1 MEGYAAIFAASRE
14 RKPAIVVRG
23 VSDMTE
29 KRDPASDKIRQ
40 PIAAC
45 HAAAFAFEVL
55 VKWGQFYPKN
65 ALPAVATTPDSLPAI
80 GTASP
85 VVDAPGPARAI
96 FVLNLDAEPAAV
108 TPERLAQIEA
118 MLRDLAGEPWLT
130 IERIEKGSL
139 PLVVSDPSGAL
150 GRLQLPALREAL
162 ETKFSLHLFGIAP
175 EHALEELGELTAEL
189 LRASDDLLSWPDT
202 LPSGEQIE
210 RPELGQL
217 LALSDEHVRSV
228 TALIGDPGSGKSA
241 LLAMLGKRLV
251 ASGYPVLAIKA
262 DLLDTD
268 VSNEADL
275 REHLGLSDR
284 PSTMLTRLA
293 AFGPVFLLI
302 DQLDALAGYLDL
314 RTGRLS
320 TLLNLVR
327 CLGRIARST
336 ADRARFHRQSRGTC
350 ARRAGVSPRRSP
362 ALLSRK
368 YRGS

>member
-85 VVDAPGPARAI
+85 VVDAPGPALAI
-96 FVLNLDAEPAAV
+96 FFLNLDAEPAAV

-210 RPELGQL
+210 RPE
-217 LALSDEHVRSV
+217 
-228 TALIGDPGSGKSA
+228 P
-241 LLAMLGKRLV
+241 
-251 ASGYPVLAIKA
+251 
-262 DLLDTD
+262 
-268 VSNEADL
+268 
-275 REHLGLSDR
+275 
-284 PSTMLTRLA
+284 
-293 AFGPVFLLI
+293 
-302 DQLDALAGYLDL
+302 
-314 RTGRLS
+314 
-320 TLLNLVR
+320 
-327 CLGRIARST
+327 RST
-336 ADRARFHRQSRGTC
+336 SRALG
-350 ARRAGVSPRRSP
+350 
-362 ALLSRK
+362 
-368 YRGS
+368 